1 MKVLI
6 RGIPNFAHVQIVEV
20 EDLNKFVA
28 SHELR
33 ISRLVTERQTYRRAD
48 GRRVMLYIEGT
59 TENQALL
66 ERCRW
71 DSKSQA
77 YLELRLGVDG
87 EIRSSG
93 TASIPRLN
101 QGFWYHLE
109 PVRDPRYPELKAK
122 KQAEWER
129 GRLLQEAE
137 DAKEE
142 ALRQQVLDAA
152 ESLGLEEALRRLQ

>member
-6 RGIPNFAHVQIVEV
+6 RVIPNFAHVQIVEV
-20 EDLNKFVA
+20 EDLDKFVA

-33 ISRLVTERQTYRRAD
+33 ISRLVTERQTYHQAN

-59 TENQALL
+59 TANQALL

-77 YLELRLGVDG
+77 YLELRVGVDG
-87 EIRSSG
+87 GIRSSG

-101 QGFWYHLE
+101 QGCWYHLE
-109 PVRDPRYPELKAK
+109 PVRDPRYPALKAQ
-122 KQAEWER
+122 KQAEWAEER
-129 GRLLQEAE
+129 RLQEEAT
-137 DAKEE
+137 AKEE